1 MSFLYARP
9 LARDGI
15 HYLPL
20 RFSTTLREEF
30 ENTSRS
36 CLSGPGFYRENCV
49 KKKGLRLRSEKIGP
63 LVVCNFFFL
72 QVAQK
77 TEKTVTLAQLVM

>member
-9 LARDGI
+9 LARDSI